1 MEAVLPDYR
10 LIKKTEKIVATET
23 VFLKRRM
30 HRIFREDGRSLVVA
44 MDHGLGLDV
53 YPAMAQPGQIL
64 NAVVAGGAD
73 AILTTPG
80 IVRQFSRDLKSIAVI
95 LRVDGGSSQLA
106 TSLDCKLLY
115 SVEDALRLGA
125 DGVACMGFP
134 GTSLESQTLENVAK
148 LAIQADAWGVPL
160 MAEMLPGGLMGS
172 ELRTPEN
179 TRLAARI
186 AVELGADFIKTE
198 YVGPP
203 ESFREVIE
211 NCYRPVLI
219 LGGARTQDERALF
232 TAVRS
237 SLQIGVAGVVM
248 GRNVWGHEQPQ
259 AMVRALC
266 KMIHHN
272 ATVDEAVAI
281 LAGTAD

>member
-1 MEAVLPDYR
+1 
-10 LIKKTEKIVATET
+10 
-23 VFLKRRM
+23 M

-53 YPAMAQPGQIL
+53 YPAMAQPGQIV

-80 IVRQFSRDLKSIAVI
+80 ILKQFSGELQSIAVI
-95 LRVDGGSSQLA
+95 LRVDGGNSQLA
-106 TSLDCKLLY
+106 TSPDCKLLY

-134 GTSLESQTLENVAK
+134 GTALEPQTLENVAR
-148 LAIQADAWGVPL
+148 LARQADAWGVPL
-160 MAEMLPGGLMGS
+160 MAEMLPGGLFS
-172 ELRTPEN
+172 STLRTADN
-179 TRLAARI
+179 IRLAARI

-203 ESFREVIE
+203 EDFREVIE

-219 LGGARTQDERALF
+219 LGGARTEDERSLF

-237 SLQIGVAGVVM
+237 SLDIGVAGVVM
-248 GRNVWGHEQPQ
+248 GRNIWGHEQPQ
-259 AMVRALC
+259 AMVRALR
-266 KMIHHN
+266 KLIHHD